1 MLTLRTPTRAP
12 FGKVAR
18 MSPSIPASMLEKFT
32 TFGDMLRFL
41 RRHAGI
47 TQMELSIAV
56 GYSDAQISRLEQNLR
71 LPDIPTVEARFVPAL
86 GLENEPKVV
95 ARLLE
100 LAANVR
106 REDAPGLG
114 LCPYKG
120 LTYFDEADADLFVGR
135 EELTAKLTQ
144 RALSLSPDQTRF
156 LAVVGASG
164 SGKSSLVRAGMV
176 PALRWNK
183 KSTDWQIHI
192 LTPTAHPLES
202 LAASLT
208 QESHSI
214 TRTAVLMDD
223 LNQDPRSLKI
233 FAKQRVSLEN
243 NARILLV
250 VDQFEEL
257 FALCRS
263 EEERVAFIENLL
275 TAASEADGP
284 VIVVITLRADFYA
297 HCADHVQL
305 REALARNQEYIGV
318 MSDEELRRA
327 IEEPA
332 QRGRWEFE
340 EGLVD
345 LLLYDVGHEPGALPL
360 LSHALMETW
369 QRRRGRILTLS
380 GYASSG
386 GVHGA
391 IAETAESVFTDQ
403 LTSEQQSIARRIF
416 LRLTEFS
423 DETSTT
429 DTRRRAKFKE
439 LILKP
444 EETAITR
451 MVLKALA
458 DARLIITSED
468 SAEVAHEALIREWPT
483 LRAWLEENR
492 EGLRLHRQLTEAA
505 QEWLEMERSSDV
517 LYRGARLAQA
527 QEWALTH
534 EDELNMLEREFLEAS
549 MESAEREAAEK
560 EAQRQ
565 RELEAARKLAESEK
579 QRAEEQLRS
588 AGQLRKR
595 AFYLTG
601 AFVVAL
607 IMAFTALFFSTQA
620 REAAITAQTQ
630 QRIATS
636 RGLAAEA
643 NNILQRDGSA
653 ELAALLALR
662 GLNTHYTPQ
671 ADLALQRAA
680 AAYVDSVLIEA
691 PGIAFFPVMSPDN
704 RYLRFV
710 RNDPDGSGP
719 PIAEMWDMQ
728 DMERLWQTS
737 EYIIPGYP
745 YDNRNESADLSA
757 VVAVTLDDSEVLL
770 LDVET
775 GERVLTFQG
784 NSSPVVTGQL
794 SADGRILVL
803 GVRDG
808 DVHVWDTETGQE
820 LRRFS
825 VGGGEY
831 AREHGRELIVGISP
845 DSRLVT
851 VTAGGLTHVWEIGS
865 GEELYRFEHE
875 HWGWFFVPQFTDDS
889 RLLLAAVEPA
899 ISLWDLTTIQ
909 EVETDLPP
917 GFEGILSPDG
927 RVYAQGFVGDSEQDV
942 VLWDVATG
950 RELHRL
956 TGHSDGARP
965 VAFIDG
971 GSQIITWGWEGTARV
986 WDVASGQELL
996 MLAGHTDAI
1005 ETAAL
1010 SPDERYLVTTGQDAT
1025 VRVWDL
1031 QAPLRMD
1038 NVLQGVRDVFQ
1049 LSPDGRVAL
1058 TVDPETGK
1066 AALIETDSFKVI
1078 HHLDITLDPILGGSK
1093 ARSPF
1098 SYDGRMVLGD
1108 DRSGRILVYE
1118 VASGRLIGEY
1128 TSSDDMY
1135 KHPTFVPG
1143 SHHIFAGGDR
1153 GAYLLDAESGE
1164 QIRLFEAPNNVI
1176 DSPYSDIV
1184 AVSEDGR
1191 YGAMHMETGNI
1202 EYIVSVWDLETG
1214 NLSFEWRHPTDFIV
1228 TFAFSED
1235 SRYFAWGGTGN
1246 ITYMLDLQ
1254 TGEELIRLSHLDSVH
1269 AIDFSSENRFL
1280 LTSTGG
1286 DGVTLWDLDSG
1297 EIVRRFYAGNGQAG
1311 FVKFAEDDAFVLYS
1325 TFEDGLIYR
1334 QPVSPEELIES
1345 MCARLQRDLTPV
1357 ERQVYDLDDAP
1368 TCPKFAGS

>member
-1 MLTLRTPTRAP
+1 
-12 FGKVAR
+12 
-18 MSPSIPASMLEKFT
+18 MSPSIPTSMLEKFT

-144 RALSLSPDQTRF
+144 RVLSLSPGERRF

-183 KSTDWQIHI
+183 KSADWHIHI
-192 LTPTAHPLES
+192 FTPTAHPLES

-208 QESHSI
+208 QESKSI
-214 TRTAVLMDD
+214 TRTATLMDD

-233 FAKQRVSLEN
+233 FAKQRLSLEN
-243 NARILLV
+243 EARLLLV

-257 FALCRS
+257 FALCRP

-297 HCADHVQL
+297 HCADHVRL

-345 LLLYDVGHEPGALPL
+345 SLLYDVGHEPGALPL

-369 QRRRGRILTLS
+369 QRRRGRMMTLS

-403 LTSEQQSIARRIF
+403 LTKEQQSIARRIF

-492 EGLRLHRQLTEAA
+492 EDLRLHRQLTEAA

-549 MESAEREAAEK
+549 LESAERKAAEK

-607 IMAFTALFFSTQA
+607 IMAFTALFFGTQA
-620 REAAITAQTQ
+620 RDAAVNAQTQ
-630 QRIATS
+630 RRIATS

-653 ELAALLALR
+653 ELAALLALQ
-662 GLNTHYTPQ
+662 GLNAEYTPQ

-680 AAYVDSVLIEA
+680 GLYVDSVLIEA
-691 PGIAFFPVMSPDN
+691 PGGAFWPTISSDN

-710 RNDPDGSGP
+710 RNNPDGSGP
-719 PIAEMWDMQ
+719 PIAEVWDMQ
-728 DMERLWQTS
+728 TMERLWQTS
-737 EYIIPGYP
+737 EYIIPGFP
-745 YDNRNESADLSA
+745 YDNRNESADFSTI
-757 VVAVTLDDSEVLL
+757 VATTLDDSEVLL
-770 LDVET
+770 LDVKT
-775 GERVLTFQG
+775 GERILTFQG
-784 NSSPVVTGQL
+784 MSSPIVLGQP
-794 SADGRILVL
+794 SADGKLLVAST
-803 GVRDG
+803 RDG
-808 DVHVWDTETGQE
+808 NVHVWEMETGQE
-820 LRRFS
+820 IRRFS
-825 VGGGEY
+825 VGGGGY
-831 AREHGRELIVGISP
+831 ARAHDHELIVAISP

-851 VTAGGLTHVWEIGS
+851 VTASGQTHVWEIES
-865 GEELYRFEHE
+865 GEVLYRFEHE

-899 ISLWDLTTIQ
+899 VSLWDLTTGQ

-917 GFEGILSPDG
+917 GFEGLLSPDG
-927 RVYAQGFVGDSEQDV
+927 RVYAQAFVGDSEQDV

-965 VAFIDG
+965 VTFIDG
-971 GSQIITWGWEGTARV
+971 GSKIITWGWEGTARM
-986 WDVASGQELL
+986 WDVANGREVLVL
-996 MLAGHTDAI
+996 TGHTDAI
-1005 ETAAL
+1005 ADAAP
-1010 SPDERYLVTTGQDAT
+1010 SPDEHYLVTTGQDAT
-1025 VRVWDL
+1025 VRIWDL
-1031 QAPLRMD
+1031 QAPRHQDYELE
-1038 NVLQGVRDVFQ
+1038 GVRDVLHF
-1049 LSPDGRVAL
+1049 SPDGRVAL
-1058 TVDPETGK
+1058 TVDPETGT
-1066 AALIETDSFKVI
+1066 AALVEADSFEML
-1078 HHLDITLDPILGGSK
+1078 HHLDFTNWI
-1093 ARSPF
+1093 
-1098 SYDGRMVLGD
+1098 
-1108 DRSGRILVYE
+1108 
-1118 VASGRLIGEY
+1118 
-1128 TSSDDMY
+1128 
-1135 KHPTFVPG
+1135 
-1143 SHHIFAGGDR
+1143 
-1153 GAYLLDAESGE
+1153 
-1164 QIRLFEAPNNVI
+1164 
-1176 DSPYSDIV
+1176 PYSAARRPDRPFPAT
-1184 AVSEDGR
+1184 AVWCWG
-1191 YGAMHMETGNI
+1191 T
-1202 EYIVSVWDLETG
+1202 
-1214 NLSFEWRHPTDFIV
+1214 TDP
-1228 TFAFSED
+1228 AG
-1235 SRYFAWGGTGN
+1235 YW
-1246 ITYMLDLQ
+1246 
-1254 TGEELIRLSHLDSVH
+1254 
-1269 AIDFSSENRFL
+1269 
-1280 LTSTGG
+1280 STRS
-1286 DGVTLWDLDSG
+1286 LA
-1297 EIVRRFYAGNGQAG
+1297 AG
-1311 FVKFAEDDAFVLYS
+1311 
-1325 TFEDGLIYR
+1325 
-1334 QPVSPEELIES
+1334 
-1345 MCARLQRDLTPV
+1345 
-1357 ERQVYDLDDAP
+1357 
-1368 TCPKFAGS
+1368 